1 MKGKLLVISGP
12 SGTGKGTICK
22 ELMKEQDY
30 WFSVSATT
38 RKPRKGEK
46 DGIDYY
52 FVSQERFDEMI
63 AQGEL
68 LEYVRKFER
77 SYGTP
82 KAPILERI
90 EAGENVI
97 LEIEMIGAL
106 NVKAIYPEAVLIFIL
121 PPSLKILHD
130 RLLARGTET
139 PEQVM
144 VRTLDIKKELE
155 ELVKYDYYIVN
166 DDLSQAVADVKAIAS
181 GEGEEFKI
189 TEDKASSYLFRLKEE
204 YDAIISC
211 SR

>member
-1 MKGKLLVISGP
+1 MQGKLLVISGP

-22 ELMKEQDY
+22 ELMKDDNY

-38 RKPRKGEK
+38 RAPRFGEV
-46 DGIDYY
+46 DGVDYY
-52 FVSQERFDEMI
+52 FVSQQRFDEMI
-63 AQGEL
+63 ENGEL

-82 KAPILERI
+82 KEPILKRI
-90 EAGENVI
+90 EAGEKVI

-121 PPSLKILHD
+121 PPSLRVLHD

-139 PEQVM
+139 EEQVM
-144 VRTLDIKKELE
+144 IRTLDIKKELE

-166 DDLSQAVADVKAIAS
+166 DDLSQAVADVKAIAL

-189 TEDKASSYLFRLKEE
+189 TAEKAREYLVRLEEE

-211 SR
+211 S

>member
-1 MKGKLLVISGP
+1 MQGKLLVISGP

-22 ELMKEQDY
+22 ELMKDDNY

-38 RKPRKGEK
+38 RAPRFGEV
-46 DGIDYY
+46 DGVDYY
-52 FVSQERFDEMI
+52 FVTQQRFDEMI
-63 AQGEL
+63 ENGEL

-82 KAPILERI
+82 KEPILRRI
-90 EAGENVI
+90 EAGEKVI

-121 PPSLKILHD
+121 PPSLRVLHD

-139 PEQVM
+139 EEQVM
-144 VRTLDIKKELE
+144 IRTLDIKKELE

-189 TEDKASSYLFRLKEE
+189 TAEKAREYLVRLEEE

-211 SR
+211 S

>member
-1 MKGKLLVISGP
+1 MQGKLLVISGP

-22 ELMKEQDY
+22 ELMKDDNY

-38 RKPRKGEK
+38 RAPRFGEV
-46 DGIDYY
+46 DGVDYY
-52 FVSQERFDEMI
+52 FVSQQRFDEMI
-63 AQGEL
+63 ENGEL

-82 KAPILERI
+82 KEPILRQI
-90 EAGENVI
+90 EAGEKVI

-121 PPSLKILHD
+121 PPSLRVLHD

-139 PEQVM
+139 EEQVM
-144 VRTLDIKKELE
+144 IRTLDIKKELE

-189 TEDKASSYLFRLKEE
+189 TAEKAREYLVRLEEE

-211 SR
+211 S

>member
-1 MKGKLLVISGP
+1 MQGKLLVISGP

-22 ELMKEQDY
+22 ELMKDDNY

-38 RKPRKGEK
+38 RLPRFGEV
-46 DGIDYY
+46 DGVDYY
-52 FVSQERFDEMI
+52 FVSQQRFDEMI
-63 AQGEL
+63 ENGEL

-82 KAPILERI
+82 KEPILRQI
-90 EAGENVI
+90 EAGEKVI

-121 PPSLKILHD
+121 PPSLRVLHD

-139 PEQVM
+139 EEQVM
-144 VRTLDIKKELE
+144 IRTLDIKKELE

-189 TEDKASSYLFRLKEE
+189 TAEKAREYLVRLEEE

-211 SR
+211 S